1 MSSPSTFLIQES
13 LVGHDP
19 VPSKVCDCVGGVTT
33 PPCGVPRVAR
43 FPPLNRHPPPV
54 VRSATGALSH
64 IFSNRSILRS
74 LIRRASDF
82 IRCRLDALMH
92 CRDGCVVASGADPG
106 TGRFDDRYPASCSPC
121 WRLMHWRQMTISQP
135 SSVLRSRDTRF
146 APSALMSRARTTCAL
161 VYESVTLRTRW
172 LPSSQELRGVLIVP
186 HRIVVSQRPCPT
198 KVCPRHYS
206 RARVRGLRGQGAHF
220 VHCQGG
226 LDDAVHRPALA
237 ASPLHL
243 VMRVGWRIARRPRR
257 GGKQCPSRLRSLP

>member
-1 MSSPSTFLIQES
+1 
-13 LVGHDP
+13 
-19 VPSKVCDCVGGVTT
+19 
-33 PPCGVPRVAR
+33 
-43 FPPLNRHPPPV
+43 
-54 VRSATGALSH
+54 
-64 IFSNRSILRS
+64 
-74 LIRRASDF
+74 
-82 IRCRLDALMH
+82 
-92 CRDGCVVASGADPG
+92 
-106 TGRFDDRYPASCSPC
+106 
-121 WRLMHWRQMTISQP
+121 
-135 SSVLRSRDTRF
+135 
-146 APSALMSRARTTCAL
+146 L